1 MKVSPECYQCL
12 QRLVYQA
19 AELATEDERLK
30 SLAIAEGLK
39 VVEEQFSYDK
49 LSITIATEIHR
60 VIREVTQN
68 SDPYKAMKEEEI
80 RVSRELYSR
89 LRNQYGQD
97 LRGCL
102 TLSLLGNS
110 IDFFRDI
117 ERVRE
122 EMAKPIQ
129 FAKDDTDKLEG
140 KLKEAKRILYLADNT
155 GEVFFD
161 LPLVKYMEGFALV
174 IYVVKASPVQD
185 DVTLEDLKEMGLEGE
200 FSRVITTG
208 TATPGVDLALASAEF
223 KRELA
228 SADLVLAKG
237 MGYYESLTE
246 LPAEGKVF
254 YGFMAKCQPV
264 GNSAG
269 VPLSSYVAMLC

>member
-1 MKVSPECYQCL
+1 MKVSAECYQCL

-19 AELATEDERLK
+19 AELATSDERLK

-39 VVEEQFSYDK
+39 VVEGWFSYDK

-80 RVSRELYSR
+80 KVSRELYSR

-228 SADLVLAKG
+228 SADLILAKG

-264 GNSAG
+264 ANSAG
-269 VPLSSYVAMLC
+269 VPLNSYVAMLC